1 MDSHF
6 IMADPCSHTHTH
18 TCCPCSYSEEVIT
31 LGSSTASTKQ
41 IDSGFRIKDIVKAHA
56 SYVCNGEKRE
66 KVGHEHMRRSIMRS
80 NLTLVLFWRREEGSG
95 VPERLINLRDTAFFS
110 SSSTENMHVFSIYVY
125 FVLISGHSHHWQMGT
140 WHNVSSSHESCSMR
154 GSEEGKQTLRLSD
167 LFKHQL
173 KIL

>member
-1 MDSHF
+1 MKRSLHSVALLHQQNKS
-6 IMADPCSHTHTH
+6 ILA
-18 TCCPCSYSEEVIT
+18 
-31 LGSSTASTKQ
+31 LGSKTLWKHV
-41 IDSGFRIKDIVKAHA
+41 RL
-56 SYVCNGEKRE
+56 YVCNGEKRE

-80 NLTLVLFWRREEGSG
+80 NLTLVLFWRREEGSA